1 MLRTV
6 LLWGTVL
13 FSFLLVGSSSKGVLA
28 QNLAREIAIFE
39 VPSESG
45 MPDPARTHS
54 VKHMAHV
61 AGVPYTVTRD
71 VNEAAL
77 FSVIIATEGPDGLNL
92 TDVQR
97 ETIKKYVQDGGVF
110 ISTNLKDTGLY
121 DVAGITDQTFS
132 RDRYSINFHIA
143 KSDNVFKWID
153 EPEERTILIGNKN
166 NESAMFS
173 RSYDTDQAEIL
184 ASFDDG
190 TPAFIRNQFG
200 NGFSYTF
207 GNSFKDLI
215 IRSQMNFD
223 FSSNRTY
230 SNGFEP
236 ASDVFSLIFRGIL
249 IEHIPHL
256 VWKNTSA
263 FNSRSAVILTHDID
277 AESNM
282 QWMNRYADFENSLD
296 ITATYFVTTHYIDDA
311 LDGDYYTNYRDAVT
325 LLRDQ
330 NQEVAS
336 HSVGHF
342 PDFAELPLG
351 ILGEDFFTYQPG
363 HHGGVT
369 ENASLLGE
377 LEVSK
382 KLLEEDTGLP
392 VTSFRSGHLIYPDQL
407 ISALDTLG
415 YKFNSSYSANNVQ
428 TSYPYFPYKTRSF
441 SSSESKILEIP
452 VTISDVLFDEF
463 TNENYL
469 VAADLWSTVTEKY
482 YANGAPTVLLVHPN
496 RDLKLRAMQT
506 YLENLPRD
514 VSIQS
519 IQSFGN
525 FWLQRNELDYSTTI
539 DNNRLTIQLRN
550 YQTLPDSLSLNISN
564 GSTLEDIVILGSSGN
579 HISLLNQIDQGGTLL
594 LYRRE
599 NVLKTP
605 DSLTPEKPVDL
616 AQNYPNPF
624 SEKTI
629 IKYFLKNASDVRLE
643 LYTLTGQKMETLV
656 NEYQQAGP
664 HWFEFDAKNYSSGLY
679 ICRIT
684 AGSHSTIKLMTLIK

>member
-13 FSFLLVGSSSKGVLA
+13 FSFLLAGSSSKGVLA
-28 QNLAREIAIFE
+28 QNLVREIAILE
-39 VPSESG
+39 IPSESG
-45 MPDPARTHS
+45 MPDLARTHS

-71 VNEAAL
+71 VKEAAL
-77 FSVIIATEGPDGLNL
+77 FSVIIATEGLDGLNL
-92 TDVQR
+92 TDVQT

-311 LDGDYYTNYRDAVT
+311 LDGDYYSNYRDAVT

-330 NQEVAS
+330 NQEVGS

-342 PDFAELPLG
+342 PDFAVIPFG
-351 ILGEDFFTYQPG
+351 TLGEDIFTYQPG
-363 HHGGVT
+363 HHGGIT

-392 VTSFRSGHLIYPDQL
+392 VTSFRSGYLIYPDQL

-415 YKFNSSYSANNVQ
+415 YRFNSSYSANDVQ
-428 TSYPYFPYKTRSF
+428 TSFPYTPYKTRSF

-463 TNENYL
+463 TTENYL

-496 RDLKLRAMQT
+496 RDLKLRAMQI
-506 YLENLPRD
+506 YLENLPPD

-525 FWLQRNELDYSTTI
+525 FWLQRNDLDYSTNLE
-539 DNNRLTIQLRN
+539 NNRLTIQFRDH
-550 YQTLPDSLSLNISN
+550 QTLPDSLSMNISN
-564 GSTLEDIVILGSSGN
+564 GSLLESIEVLGSTGN
-579 HISLLNQIDQGGTLL
+579 KISVLSQIDENGTLL
-594 LYRRE
+594 IYKKE
-599 NVLKTP
+599 NVFKSPL
-605 DSLTPEKPVDL
+605 SLTTEKPVNL
-616 AQNYPNPF
+616 TQNYPNPF
-624 SEKTI
+624 NSKTT
-629 IKYFLKNASDVRLE
+629 IKYHLKEASNVRLE
-643 LYTLTGQKMETLV
+643 LFTIAGKRVETLL

-664 HWFEFDAKNYSSGLY
+664 HWLEFNAERYSSGLY
-679 ICRIT
+679 VCRVSTRSYSAIT
-684 AGSHSTIKLMTLIK
+684 LMTLIK